1 MRIARALLLALSL
14 LAGTAAATDAAPPAL
29 AQAVPAGTARLTF
42 WGFAVYDARLWVAPG
57 FRRSAVDTSPLALEL
72 TYLRTF
78 RGADIA
84 KRSLDEMQRSGPIEP
99 AQART
104 WEEQLAAVLP
114 DVKEGDK
121 LLGVHRPGQGVEFF
135 SNRRRIGEIA
145 DPRFARRFFAIWLG
159 PASSQPAM
167 RDALLTGTA
176 P

>member
-1 MRIARALLLALSL
+1 MRSARALLFALPL
-14 LAGTAAATDAAPPAL
+14 LAGTAAATEQAPPSL

-42 WGFAVYDARLWVAPG
+42 WGFAVYDAKLWVAPG
-57 FRRSAVDTSPLALEL
+57 FRRSALDTSPLALEL

-84 KRSLDEMQRSGPIEP
+84 KRSLEEMQRSGPIEP
-99 AQART
+99 VQART

-145 DPRFARRFFAIWLG
+145 DPHFARRFFAIWLG

-167 RDALLTGTA
+167 RDALLNGTA